1 MAIMNVIQVEE
12 LRKYYGPSRGS
23 GRGPSTGSGRGPAAG
38 PGDGPAAGSGGTV
51 KAVDGISFEVHQGEI
66 FGFLGP
72 NGAGKTTTIE
82 IIEGYRRPDQGRV
95 RVLGLEPGKDR
106 YQLAERTGIML
117 QETALY
123 KELRVGEL
131 LRLFASYY
139 HKPVNPAALLEMI
152 GLEEKKNALVRELS
166 GGQRQR
172 VVFVLA
178 LINDPELLFLDEPT
192 AGLDP
197 QSRRAI
203 WDWIGRAKEEGKT
216 VFLTTHY
223 IEEAEALCNRVA
235 IIDHGKI
242 IALDTPRRLMASA
255 RIEHRIAFLI
265 QGQLHAARLEALPG
279 VTKALDEGHGAFTIY
294 TPEVQPAL
302 RSLLELAESNGF
314 TLRGL
319 TVEGPSLEDV
329 FIQLTGRRI
338 RT

>member
-1 MAIMNVIQVEE
+1 MSVIAVEN
-12 LRKYYGPSRGS
+12 LRKHY
-23 GRGPSTGSGRGPAAG
+23 
-38 PGDGPAAGSGGTV
+38 DVV

-82 IIEGYRRPDQGRV
+82 CIEGYKRPDSGSV
-95 RVLGLEPGKDR
+95 TVLGLEPRQDGYALK
-106 YQLAERTGIML
+106 ERIGIML

-123 KELRVGEL
+123 PDLKVGEL
-131 LRLFASYY
+131 LKLFASYY
-139 HKPVNPAALLEMI
+139 PARREPHGRGHNPVNPDALLEMI
-152 GLEEKKNALVRELS
+152 GLQEKKGAFFRELS

-172 VVFVLA
+172 VVFILT

-203 WDWIGRAKEEGKT
+203 WEWINLAREKGRT

-223 IEEAEALCNRVA
+223 IEEAEWLCDRVA

-242 IALDTPRRLMASA
+242 IALDTPKRLVAGA
-255 RIEHRIAFLI
+255 EVEQRIEFVIEGRLDV
-265 QGQLHAARLEALPG
+265 ARLEALPG
-279 VTKALDEGHGAFTIY
+279 VSKALHDGGGEFTLHAQ
-294 TPEVQPAL
+294 EVQPAL
-302 RSLLELAESNGF
+302 KALINLSETNGF
-314 TLRGL
+314 VLRGL
-319 TVEGPSLEDV
+319 TVEGATLEDV

>member
-1 MAIMNVIQVEE
+1 MNVITVEN
-12 LRKYYGPSRGS
+12 LYKHYGDPSAGFAQHPEHSGWTERGV
-23 GRGPSTGSGRGPAAG
+23 R
-38 PGDGPAAGSGGTV
+38 
-51 KAVDGISFEVHQGEI
+51 AVDGISFEVEQGEV

-82 IIEGYRRPDQGRV
+82 IIEGYKRPDSGSV
-95 RVLGLEPGKDR
+95 TALGLDPRKEGYELK
-106 YQLAERTGIML
+106 ERIGIML

-123 KELRVGEL
+123 LDLKVGEL

-139 HKPVNPAALLEMI
+139 RNPASPDALLEMI
-152 GLEEKKNALVRELS
+152 GLEEKRNAFIRELS

-172 VVFVLA
+172 VVFILT

-203 WDWIGRAKEEGKT
+203 WEWINLAREKGKT

-223 IEEAEALCNRVA
+223 IEEAENLCDRVA

-242 IALDTPRRLMASA
+242 IALDTPKRLMASA
-255 RIEHRIAFLI
+255 QAEQKVEFLI
-265 QGQLHAARLEALPG
+265 EGTLHVARLEAIPG
-279 VTKALDEGHGAFTIY
+279 VTRALDDGHGAFTIY
-294 TPEVQPAL
+294 TPEVQPVL
-302 RSLLELAESNGF
+302 KSVLNLAESNDF

-319 TVEGPSLEDV
+319 TVEGATLEDV

-338 RT
+338 RA

>member
-1 MAIMNVIQVEE
+1 MALVEVKN
-12 LRKYYGPSRGS
+12 LCKTYG
-23 GRGPSTGSGRGPAAG
+23 
-38 PGDGPAAGSGGTV
+38 DV
-51 KAVDGISFEVHQGEI
+51 QAVNGISFEVHEGEI

-82 IIEGYRRPDQGRV
+82 IIEGYRVPDSGQV
-95 RVLGLEPGKDR
+95 TVLGLDVCQGR
-106 YQLAERTGIML
+106 YKIRERIGIML

-123 KELRVGEL
+123 PDLKVGEL

-139 HKPVNPAALLEMI
+139 QKPVDPDALLEMI
-152 GLEEKKNALVRELS
+152 GLQEKKGAFIRQLS

-172 VVFVLA
+172 VAFILA

-203 WDWIGRAKEEGKT
+203 WEWIRLAREKGKT

-223 IEEAEALCNRVA
+223 IEEAEDLCGRVA
-235 IIDHGKI
+235 IIDHGQI
-242 IALDTPRRLMASA
+242 IALDTPKRLMASLVTEQK
-255 RIEHRIAFLI
+255 IELVIEGTLD
-265 QGQLHAARLEALPG
+265 AAKLEAMPG
-279 VTKALDEGHGAFTIY
+279 VSRVRGNGQGEFTLY
-294 TPEVQPAL
+294 APEAQPAL
-302 RSLLELAESNGF
+302 KSLINLAEMEGF

-319 TVEGPSLEDV
+319 TVQGATLEDV

-338 RT
+338 RA

>member
-1 MAIMNVIQVEE
+1 MRATIKVNDLV
-12 LRKYYGPSRGS
+12 KHYGE
-23 GRGPSTGSGRGPAAG
+23 
-38 PGDGPAAGSGGTV
+38 V
-51 KAVDGISFEVHQGEI
+51 KAVDGISFEVQEGEI

-82 IIEGYRRPDQGRV
+82 CIEGYKTSDSGSVTALSLDPRRDGYE
-95 RVLGLEPGKDR
+95 LK
-106 YQLAERTGIML
+106 ERIGIML

-123 KELRVGEL
+123 PDLRVGEL

-139 HKPVNPAALLEMI
+139 RRPADPDALLEMI
-152 GLEEKKNALVRELS
+152 GLEEKKRAFIRDLS

-172 VVFVLA
+172 VTFILA

-197 QSRRAI
+197 QSRRAL
-203 WDWIGRAKEEGKT
+203 WDWIRLAREKGKT

-223 IEEAEALCNRVA
+223 IEEAENLCDRVA

-242 IALDTPRRLMASA
+242 IALDTPRQLMADLA
-255 RIEHRIAFLI
+255 VEQKIAFVIAGALD
-265 QGQLHAARLEALPG
+265 AALLEEIPG
-279 VTKALDEGHGAFTIY
+279 ASRVLDEGSGAFTIY
-294 TPEVQPAL
+294 APEVQPVLKAL
-302 RSLLELAESNGF
+302 INLAESNGF

-319 TVEGPSLEDV
+319 TVEGATLENV